1 MAHPTD
7 PQVTQNKTA
16 QHLLLVT
23 VSFASLLGAL
33 DMSIVNISIPSIIKD
48 LNISIGLGTLVIIS
62 FLLTITPLI
71 LIMGKLADR
80 YGFRTIFLWGFL
92 IFGLG
97 SAFCGLSPGIYC
109 LIFSRIVQAVG
120 AAMLASVSPAIV
132 TRYFPESE
140 LGRSLGCLIACSA
153 LGYALG
159 PGIGGIITSSLSWRW
174 IFYITLPVIAAGLLM
189 GYWYIPRDTRTILRK
204 PFDRNGA
211 LLLLIT
217 LGGILGAFS
226 FYQVP
231 GTPDSV
237 LLLLFGI
244 GICAGIL
251 LLICERNHPDPLIV
265 TSLVKNRNF
274 TLGILTCF
282 IITALFSG
290 VTYLMPL
297 YLVNSRHLDQF
308 VAGLIMMIPAL
319 ISLIAA
325 PLSGSLSDKYGSP
338 RVSGAAV
345 GITALGFLVLFT
357 FNPATGLVL
366 IIAGVLVTRV
376 STAAFFG
383 PNGRLIMGTCPSEA
397 MGTGAGMMMMVRH
410 VGLVFGIALFQS
422 TFAIRMYM
430 EGIARDGTPLVP
442 RLTPAQSVL
451 GYHAVYAV
459 AFCLCI
465 MVVTLSLLTKDPEEE
480 EDREGD
486 SPQPVPDI

>member
-7 PQVTQNKTA
+7 PQTIRDKTA
-16 QHLLLVT
+16 QHLLIIT
-23 VSFASLLGAL
+23 ISFASLLGAL
-33 DMSIVNISIPSIIKD
+33 DMSIINISVTAIIKD

-80 YGFRTIFLWGFL
+80 YGFRRIFLGGFL

-97 SAFCGLSPGIYC
+97 SILCGISPDIYW
-109 LIFSRIVQAVG
+109 LIGSRIIQAVG
-120 AAMLASVSPAIV
+120 AAMLASVAPAII
-132 TRYFPESE
+132 TRYLPESE
-140 LGRSLGCLIACSA
+140 LGGSLGCLIACAA

-159 PGIGGIITSSLSWRW
+159 PGIGGLITGYLNWRW
-174 IFYITLPVIAAGLLM
+174 IFYITLPVIAVGLLM
-189 GYWYIPRDTRTILRK
+189 GYWFVPKDTRTDRKK
-204 PFDRNGA
+204 PFDRAGA
-211 LLLLIT
+211 VLLIIA

-237 LLLLFGI
+237 LILLFGI
-244 GICAGIL
+244 GIGASIL
-251 LLICERNHPDPLIV
+251 LLKYEQTCPDPLLE

-274 TLGILTCF
+274 ALGIFTCF
-282 IITALFSG
+282 IVTSLFSG
-290 VTYLMPL
+290 VTYLLPL

-308 VAGLIMMIPAL
+308 LAGLIMMIPAL
-319 ISLIAA
+319 LSLIAA
-325 PLSGSLSDKYGSP
+325 PISGSLSDKYGSP
-338 RVSGAAV
+338 RVSAV
-345 GITALGFLVLFT
+345 SIGITALGFLVLFT
-357 FNPATGLVL
+357 FNPMTGLVL

-383 PNGRLIMGTCPSEA
+383 PNGRLIMGTCPSEN

-410 VGLVFGIALFQS
+410 MGLVFGIALFQS

-430 EGIARDGTPLVP
+430 EGVARDGTPLVP
-442 RLTPAQSVL
+442 RLTPAMSLL
-451 GYHAVYAV
+451 GYHAVYTV

-465 MVVTLSLLTKDPEEE
+465 LVIILTIYTKDPEEKYRK
-480 EDREGD
+480 DCRD
-486 SPQPVPDI
+486 PPA